1 MSEQQLAPSP
11 FRQSALDRLS
21 SPEQLDQMVRVS
33 DAKGWIAVSGISLF
47 VAFIIAW
54 GVFGSI
60 ATEVEAP
67 GILVLQGGR
76 LMNVPSPAGGVIT
89 QLRVRAGDTVTQGQ
103 VVATVRQ
110 TEQERRL
117 ADARQTLHER
127 ENTLAIRKAALEREW
142 TARQQNAETR
152 KAEQRQTIEYT
163 QQRIARLRNQLA
175 IRQDLRRQNLAVEDR
190 VEAARSDLALAEQQ
204 LSDTRARL
212 AEIDSSLLEAQIGQ
226 QREIDSLMQ
235 AVADSSRNV
244 GELEQHLQLSNAV
257 IAPAD
262 GRVTELTTAEGAT
275 VEPGVSILNIE
286 TRGSGLQATVYIP
299 IETGKKVMPGMRV
312 HVSPSTVRR
321 EEYGM
326 LVGSV
331 VAVSSFPSTPQ
342 GMHAVL
348 QNQRLVDTFAG
359 NGPPYEARIDLQ
371 PAATPTG
378 YAWTSGTGPRTD
390 LTSGTPVKSYIAIQ
404 SDPPVVLLLPFLK
417 VLFEAH
423 R

>member
-1 MSEQQLAPSP
+1 MADQQLAPSP

-33 DAKGWIAVSGISLF
+33 DAKGWIAASGIALF
-47 VAFIIAW
+47 VAFIVAW
-54 GVFGSI
+54 GIFGSVP
-60 ATEVEAP
+60 TEVEAP

-89 QLRVRAGDTVTQGQ
+89 QLRVHAGDSVKQGD

-110 TEQERRL
+110 VEQEQRL
-117 ADARQTLHER
+117 ADATQTMHER
-127 ENTLAIRKAALEREW
+127 ENTLAVRREALDHEMASR
-142 TARQQNAETR
+142 RQNAEIR
-152 KAEQRQTIEYT
+152 RNVQRQTIGYT
-163 QQRIARLRNQLA
+163 EQRIERLRSQLA

-190 VEAARSDLALAEQQ
+190 VESARSELALAEQQ
-204 LSDTRARL
+204 LSDSRARL
-212 AEIDSSLLEAQIGQ
+212 TEIDAALLDADINQ
-226 QREIDSLMQ
+226 QREIDSLTQ
-235 AVADSSRNV
+235 TVADARRTV
-244 GELEQHLQLSNAV
+244 GELTQHLKLSNAV
-257 IAPAD
+257 VAPAD
-262 GRVTELTTAEGAT
+262 GRVTELTTGEGST
-275 VEPGVSILNIE
+275 VEAGVSILNIE
-286 TRGSGLQATVYIP
+286 TVGSLLQATVYIP
-299 IETGKKVMPGMRV
+299 IETGKKVVPGMVV

-326 LVGSV
+326 LQGIV

-359 NGPPYEARIDLQ
+359 SGPPYEARIDLQ

-378 YAWTSGTGPRTD
+378 YAWTSGAGPRTD
-390 LTSGTPVKSYIAIQ
+390 LTSGTPLKSYITIQ

-417 VLFEAH
+417 FLFEAH

>member
-1 MSEQQLAPSP
+1 
-11 FRQSALDRLS
+11 
-21 SPEQLDQMVRVS
+21 MVRVS
-33 DAKGWIAVSGISLF
+33 DAKGWIAASGIALF
-47 VAFIIAW
+47 VAFIVAW
-54 GVFGSI
+54 GIFGSI
-60 ATEVEAP
+60 PTEVEAP

-89 QLRVRAGDTVTQGQ
+89 ELRVHAGDNVKQGE

-117 ADARQTLHER
+117 ADATQTRQER
-127 ENTLAIRKAALEREW
+127 ENTLAVRKEALDREMES
-142 TARQQNAETR
+142 RRQNAEIR
-152 KAEQRQTIEYT
+152 RNVQRQTIAYT
-163 QQRIARLRNQLA
+163 QQRIERLRNQLA
-175 IRQDLRRQNLAVEDR
+175 IREGLRRQNLAVEDR
-190 VEAARSDLALAEQQ
+190 VESARSELAAAEQE

-212 AEIDSSLLEAQIGQ
+212 TEIDSGVLEAEIGQ
-226 QREIDSLMQ
+226 QRELDSLTQ
-235 AVADSSRNV
+235 AVADARRTE
-244 GELEQHLQLSNAV
+244 GELAQHLKLSNV
-257 IAPAD
+257 VVAPAD
-262 GRVTELTTAEGAT
+262 GRVTELTTGEGST
-275 VEPGVSILNIE
+275 VEAGVSILNIE
-286 TRGSGLQATVYIP
+286 TLGSGLQATVYIP
-299 IETGKKVMPGMRV
+299 IESGKKVLPGMVV

-326 LVGSV
+326 LQGTV

-359 NGPPYEARIDLQ
+359 SGPPYEARVELQ

-378 YAWTSGTGPRTD
+378 YAWTSGAGPRTD

-417 VLFEAH
+417 FLFEA
-423 R
+423 RR